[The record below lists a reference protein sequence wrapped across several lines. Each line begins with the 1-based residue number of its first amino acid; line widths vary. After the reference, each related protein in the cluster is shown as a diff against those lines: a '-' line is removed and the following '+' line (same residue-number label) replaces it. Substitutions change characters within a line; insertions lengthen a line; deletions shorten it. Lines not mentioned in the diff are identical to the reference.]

1 MEYSNYYVRS
11 SSIKSSPSPHN
22 SKRFLRSNLI
32 REYKDFQFY
41 DHVKRNLKGTNV
53 NSDSSAN
60 NDNANN
66 LITYEHLGESWLE
79 LVLPFT
85 ILGITVLGVVLVG
98 VILFIWIRKYFS
110 ETRSEKCP
118 PKSVGTQRK
127 CGDKLSAR
135 KMNSSKWLRGKQ
147 KEIERQVVVG
157 DLEQKL
163 ETVEFKSSPPTSP
176 NTQKQNDDDKLEPS
190 DESGTEILNEPE
202 DLPDD
207 YEDDDDDGDAVKS
220 NPMILPCAMAIGDFS
235 LPSFVHPQPSG
246 LDEPQVQQATSN
258 SPLSLLQEEVHC
270 VQPREDQTN
279 KIYKSIATSP
289 PPFSPI
295 VHQHSSHKYATTG
308 TQTYFTKAPNSPN
321 NNLLSS
327 AFAVLQTPTT
337 STVPSGNPFASE
349 NKENKEPTKLR
360 TAISNFK
367 QDNGETS
374 SSPSTPTSVI
384 STSPKL
390 ATNVL
395 QQQNSPIIPS
405 GDSPPISR
413 QFCYSPKLLTGTN
426 SPTISSANYKFGN
439 YFRFPDVGTPPV
451 PPKIDDK
458 SSSSSSLNKQSSTNT
473 SDESTDVAIKSF
485 QNLSME
491 SDRESIILKIDEVES
506 PAVDVRSP
514 TLMNSYNNNNNNTSS
529 GNTLTIRRARL
540 KSISLDSDGARL
552 VEENLTMPVEE
563 LVEIASY
570 NNKQISESEPTDS
583 ATSSSANNNN
593 NRYNPKNIYNLTI
606 NLDFRD
612 SSLDVTEG
620 SDINMNQDR
629 EYDETE
635 DGICRT
641 PTMKYFRNNKKAVSL
656 DSDHQD
662 GGKGAGKTA
671 STETFNYYFG
681 QSHGKMNSS
690 ISVPS
695 TPKHLTTN
703 KLKISSCEDRHG
715 RYSRKL
721 GSFEENSDGS
731 RHHMV
736 TTQASQVYKTNLTA
750 SIQTLNVS
758 SSNLKT
764 LPEIMSVS
772 DFDGNQSPKP
782 PRAGPPIGIPP
793 SKSGILQRR
802 GSNQSLTLNLDGSC
816 GNLARGLSCSNY
828 SLGNI
833 HGSHLNIAGSNY
845 NHQSRAVTAKKNLLQ
860 RRGSNTS
867 LSLNVQESNNNL
879 NRFNSHSSLNIAG
892 SKQQGKGGLLERR
905 NSNASLTLNIQN
917 RGLSISNCNLRGS
930 ECSLSSVNTN
940 QMAELML
947 MEQEAEQEAAKDQE
961 NSSRHQRKFL
971 SSENLHNLSI
981 HSRCAMSSGGHH
993 REARDPAPY
1002 GSIDNLKHTQPYH
1015 EKLPVISTKPL
1026 SPQSTSE
1033 DFKIYLANIQFL
1045 QSASNVLDEE
1055 HLRTLN
1061 SLFQKSYKTQPRL
1074 TPSGQPPAQFNND
1087 DILNNR
1093 MGNDGPPISFANA
1106 SPDEDQKELLIKLHQ
1121 EFWNL
1126 PTNYQEKPMVF
1137 GSQPKN
1143 RYKTILPNE
1152 HSRVIL
1158 QREDGCQQEP
1168 YINANFIKVSP
1179 LPTVVEPSLISFFL
1193 GSGLHVRRL
1202 HRHAGAD
1209 AEHDLRVLADDPA
1222 EHAEGGRTGHPEDR
1236 DADGLHR
1243 ERAAEVRRLLPHRGG
1258 RHGDLHQHGRRTGR
1272 ERGEGA
1278 LGDDFRPGKGR

>member
-1 MEYSNYYVRS
+1 MEFYSHNYVHS
-11 SSIKSSPSPHN
+11 SSIKSSSSPHN
-22 SKRFLRSNLI
+22 KRFLRSANLI
-32 REYKDFQFY
+32 RDYKDFQY

-66 LITYEHLGESWLE
+66 LVTYEHLGESWLE

-85 ILGITVLGVVLVG
+85 ILGITILGVVLVG

-110 ETRSEKCP
+110 ETR
-118 PKSVGTQRK
+118 
-127 CGDKLSAR
+127 GDKCSTSARLPTKSSYGAQKKCADKLNR
-135 KMNSSKWLRGKQ
+135 KMNSRKWLRGKS
-147 KEIERQVVVG
+147 KPIDNQVVG
-157 DLEQKL
+157 NLEQKL
-163 ETVEFKSSPPTSP
+163 ETVEFKNSPPTSP
-176 NTQKQNDDDKLEPS
+176 DSQKLNDEQSGDS
-190 DESGTEILNEPE
+190 DSEGAMEILNEPE
-202 DLPDD
+202 DLPG
-207 YEDDDDDGDAVKS
+207 EAVEEKLS
-220 NPMILPCAMAIGDFS
+220 SPIILSCSLAMSDFS
-235 LPSFVHPQPSG
+235 MASPQPGPS
-246 LDEPQVQQATSN
+246 DTQMQQV
-258 SPLSLLQEEVHC
+258 SPSSSSLSLLQEEVHC
-270 VQPREDQTN
+270 IQPREDQTN

-289 PPFSPI
+289 PPFSPL
-295 VHQHSSHKYATTG
+295 VHHHSSHKYVTTG

-321 NNLLSS
+321 NHLLSS
-327 AFAVLQTPTT
+327 SFAVLQTPTT
-337 STVPSGNPFASE
+337 STVPSGNPFAYD
-349 NKENKEPTKLR
+349 NKENKEPAAGKLR
-360 TAISNFK
+360 NSCLNKAISNFK
-367 QDNGETS
+367 QDNGGTS
-374 SSPSTPTSVI
+374 SSPSSPVSVI

-390 ATNVL
+390 TTSPKLNTNVL
-395 QQQNSPIIPS
+395 QQQNSPVIQ

-413 QFCYSPKLLTGTN
+413 QFNYSPKIIPGTN
-426 SPTISSANYKFGN
+426 SPAISSASYKFGN
-439 YFRFPDVGTPPV
+439 YFRFPEVGTPPV
-451 PPKIDDK
+451 PPTIAKTDK
-458 SSSSSSLNKQSSTNT
+458 SSSSSSSLNKQSSTNT

-491 SDRESIILKIDEVES
+491 SDRDSIILKIDEVES
-506 PAVDVRSP
+506 PVDAKSP
-514 TLMNSYNNNNNNTSS
+514 PAFSNNNNNQ

-563 LVEIASY
+563 IAQIAMDSY
-570 NNKQISESEPTDS
+570 NNKRISDSDPTDS
-583 ATSSSANNNN
+583 ASSSANNNN

-620 SDINMNQDR
+620 SDINMNQDP
-629 EYDETE
+629 EYDETD

-656 DSDHQD
+656 DSDNQE
-662 GGKGAGKTA
+662 GGKVVGGKTA
-671 STETFNYYFG
+671 SSETFNYYFG
-681 QSHGKMNSS
+681 QANSKMNSS

-695 TPKHLTTN
+695 TPKHLTSN
-703 KLKISSCEDRHG
+703 KLKISGSEERGHGMSCG
-715 RYSRKL
+715 RFSRKL
-721 GSFEENSDGS
+721 GSFEENSDGA
-731 RHHMV
+731 RHHPPSS
-736 TTQASQVYKTNLTA
+736 QAPQIYKTNLTA

-764 LPEIMSVS
+764 LPEIMSIS
-772 DFDGNQSPKP
+772 DFDGSQSPKP
-782 PRAGPPIGIPP
+782 GPRVGPPLGIPP

-833 HGSHLNIAGSNY
+833 HGSHLSIAGSNH
-845 NHQSRAVTAKKNLLQ
+845 NLQHQPGHRVCTMKKNLLQ

-867 LSLNVQESNNNL
+867 LTLNVQESNNNL

-892 SKQQGKGGLLERR
+892 SKQHGKGGLLERR

-940 QMAELML
+940 QMAEMMM
-947 MEQEAEQEAAKDQE
+947 MEQEAEQEAEEQAAKDQE
-961 NSSRHQRKFL
+961 NSRHQRKFL
-971 SSENLHNLSI
+971 SSENLHNMSI
-981 HSRCAMSSGGHH
+981 QSRGGAMSSTGHH
-993 REARDPAPY
+993 RQQSQTPY

-1055 HLRTLN
+1055 HLKTLN
-1061 SLFQKSYKTQPRL
+1061 FLFQKSYKAQPKQ
-1074 TPSGQPPAQFNND
+1074 TCGEQPTTQFNND

-1093 MGNDGPPISFANA
+1093 IGNDGPPISFTTS

-1158 QREDGCQQEP
+1158 QRESGCQTEP
-1168 YINANFIKVSP
+1168 YINANFIKV
-1179 LPTVVEPSLISFFL
+1179 
-1193 GSGLHVRRL
+1193 
-1202 HRHAGAD
+1202 
-1209 AEHDLRVLADDPA
+1209 
-1222 EHAEGGRTGHPEDR
+1222 
-1236 DADGLHR
+1236 
-1243 ERAAEVRRLLPHRGG
+1243 
-1258 RHGDLHQHGRRTGR
+1258 
-1272 ERGEGA
+1272 
-1278 LGDDFRPGKGR
+1278 